1 MEQSGTLNP
10 TVNSVKYTK
19 TSDYIN
25 IIKLNKMAKI
35 TDKQLEDINKGQKEL
50 MTIVNQIGILESQ
63 KHSLL
68 HQVADANKVVEDL
81 KAELEKEYGA
91 IDIDLATGEYTEV
104 KKDDSKL
111 TKA

>member
-1 MEQSGTLNP
+1 
-10 TVNSVKYTK
+10 
-19 TSDYIN
+19 
-25 IIKLNKMAKI
+25 MAKI

-91 IDIDLATGEYTEV
+91 IDIDLTTGEYTKVE
-104 KKDDSKL
+104 KTEPKL
-111 TKA
+111 EKA

>member
-1 MEQSGTLNP
+1 MS
-10 TVNSVKYTK
+10 
-19 TSDYIN
+19 
-25 IIKLNKMAKI
+25 KI
-35 TDKQLEDINKGQKEL
+35 TDEQLKSINEGQKEL

-68 HQVADANKVVEDL
+68 HKVADANKAVEDL

-104 KKDDSKL
+104 EKDSKL

>member
-1 MEQSGTLNP
+1 MS
-10 TVNSVKYTK
+10 
-19 TSDYIN
+19 
-25 IIKLNKMAKI
+25 KI
-35 TDKQLEDINKGQKEL
+35 TDEQLKSINEGQKEL

-91 IDIDLATGEYTEV
+91 IDIDLTTGEYTEV
-104 KKDDSKL
+104 KKDESNLK
-111 TKA
+111 KA

>member
-1 MEQSGTLNP
+1 
-10 TVNSVKYTK
+10 
-19 TSDYIN
+19 
-25 IIKLNKMAKI
+25 MAKI

-91 IDIDLATGEYTEV
+91 IDIDLTTGEYTEV

-111 TKA
+111 TKPNTPLSLIHISEPTRPY